1 MIANIE
7 FLRELLQA
15 PIKDVR
21 SMLYTYFKQ
30 FKAEI
35 DINDLSI
42 VVNPKRAENNVILVA
57 HYDTVF
63 NDKTKRINY
72 YDKEANVMFSPDG
85 LGADD
90 RAGVFGLCYIYEY
103 CLKHNIKPPVLV
115 FTDMEETG
123 GYGAEEVASLYDFR
137 QALFLI
143 ELDRRG
149 SKDVVFYNDE
159 PRRFVKHI
167 EKFGFKESFGSFSD
181 IQILGE
187 RWNLCSANLS
197 VGYYNNHT
205 KAEILKVNEL
215 FSTIEKTIKIIQKA
229 NTQFKLPKRTRKA
242 PEKLSLLD
250 DYYKKWWDDINIDP
264 YKIW

>member
-1 MIANIE
+1 MEANIG

-21 SMLYTYFKQ
+21 SMLYIYFKQ

-42 VVNPKRAENNVILVA
+42 VVNPKQAENNVILVA

-63 NDKTKRINY
+63 NNKKKRVNY
-72 YDKEANVMFSPDG
+72 YDKVANVMFSPYG

-103 CLKHNIKPPVLV
+103 CLKHNIKPPVLI
-115 FTDMEETG
+115 FTDMEEIG
-123 GYGAEEVASLYDFR
+123 GYGAEEVASLYDFYR
-137 QALFLI
+137 ALFLI

-149 SKDVVFYNDE
+149 SKDVVFYNNE
-159 PRRFVKHI
+159 PKEFVKYI

-187 RWNLCSANLS
+187 RWNLCSANIS
-197 VGYYNNHT
+197 IGYYYNHT

-215 FSTIEKTIKIIQKA
+215 FATIEKTIKILQKA
-229 NTQFKLPKRTRKA
+229 NTQFKLPERTREVHK
-242 PEKLSLLD
+242 KLSFD

-264 YKIW
+264 YEIW